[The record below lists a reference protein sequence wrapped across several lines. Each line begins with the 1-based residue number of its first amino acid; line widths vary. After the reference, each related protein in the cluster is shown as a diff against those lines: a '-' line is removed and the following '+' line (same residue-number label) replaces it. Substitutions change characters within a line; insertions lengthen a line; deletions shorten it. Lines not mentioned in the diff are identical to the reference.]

1 MGINV
6 RRIFTLVFILGT
18 AAAAFGGMVAAP
30 FLGAFPTMG
39 AQFLL
44 TAIIVIVIGGMSSF
58 EGTAVAAILVGLT
71 RATAEQLSLQYLNTP
86 VLASVSIL
94 VFMVIVL
101 LVKPNGLFG
110 RD

>member
-1 MGINV
+1 
-6 RRIFTLVFILGT
+6 
-18 AAAAFGGMVAAP
+18 
-30 FLGAFPTMG
+30 
-39 AQFLL
+39 
-44 TAIIVIVIGGMSSF
+44 MSSY
-58 EGTAVAAILVGLT
+58 EGTAIASILVGLT